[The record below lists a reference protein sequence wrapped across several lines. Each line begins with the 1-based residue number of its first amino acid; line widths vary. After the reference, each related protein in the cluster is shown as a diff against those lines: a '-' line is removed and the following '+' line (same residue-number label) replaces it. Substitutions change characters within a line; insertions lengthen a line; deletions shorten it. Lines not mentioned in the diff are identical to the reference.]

1 LPAEHAFAAEH
12 AGKAHAIEAADQRAL
27 ALRVHRPGLDRMGMA
42 HGMQRAVAVAD
53 ALRNPAILRPGAR
66 RGARS
71 ITASNAALQ
80 VTTKRPRRSVRA
92 SECEQ
97 WNPSSGRIA
106 RRRGST
112 Q

>member
-1 LPAEHAFAAEH
+1 
-12 AGKAHAIEAADQRAL
+12 
-27 ALRVHRPGLDRMGMA
+27 MGMA
-42 HGMQRAVAVAD
+42 DGMQRAIAVAD
-53 ALRNPAILRPGAR
+53 ALRNPAILAPA
-66 RGARS
+66 RGAAQAS

-92 SECEQ
+92 SEREQ